1 MPPSLRLDFSGLRL
15 VVAFETRDFS
25 ELAVQE
31 PRKLPGRE
39 IPRFLCACCTPSRP
53 RPRLPLPLKPARGA
67 LGLPLSEPRPTRFPL
82 ASQQPTMSTLTT
94 ATSAFV
100 TGRRVTSGA
109 RATTATRLVR
119 PAPARGPCRVLAMGF
134 GDRKKKVPKV
144 DENLSGAVGGAVLG
158 GLLLG
163 PFGAIIGGNM
173 GANFGAGKKAARMED
188 EALRKQGISKEMVQ
202 MVTEVAQSL
211 ANAEDALK
219 TAKES
224 LKFELEDALSLEA
237 EANELYNMASAA
249 VQSGDDD
256 TARKHLTE
264 RKRVEAKMEDA
275 KRRAAEAKGRV
286 QRVEQSVES
295 LASQAKKLESVLK
308 ENMANAA
315 ELNAREA
322 AAKFQDAMA
331 PSVTE
336 LELDDP
342 LERKFRELEGR

>member
-1 MPPSLRLDFSGLRL
+1 
-15 VVAFETRDFS
+15 
-25 ELAVQE
+25 
-31 PRKLPGRE
+31 
-39 IPRFLCACCTPSRP
+39 
-53 RPRLPLPLKPARGA
+53 
-67 LGLPLSEPRPTRFPL
+67 
-82 ASQQPTMSTLTT
+82 MSTLTT

-119 PAPARGPCRVLAMGF
+119 PAPPRGPVRVEAMGF

-144 DENLSGAVGGAVLG
+144 DESVGGAVGGAVLG

-173 GANFGAGKKAARMED
+173 GANFGADKKAARMED

-224 LKFELEDALSLEA
+224 LKFELEDTLSLEA

-264 RKRVEAKMEDA
+264 RRRVEAKMEDA

-315 ELNAREA
+315 ELNASEA

>member
-1 MPPSLRLDFSGLRL
+1 
-15 VVAFETRDFS
+15 
-25 ELAVQE
+25 
-31 PRKLPGRE
+31 
-39 IPRFLCACCTPSRP
+39 
-53 RPRLPLPLKPARGA
+53 
-67 LGLPLSEPRPTRFPL
+67 
-82 ASQQPTMSTLTT
+82 
-94 ATSAFV
+94 
-100 TGRRVTSGA
+100 
-109 RATTATRLVR
+109 
-119 PAPARGPCRVLAMGF
+119 
-134 GDRKKKVPKV
+134 
-144 DENLSGAVGGAVLG
+144 
-158 GLLLG
+158 
-163 PFGAIIGGNM
+163 
-173 GANFGAGKKAARMED
+173 MED

-224 LKFELEDALSLEA
+224 LKFELEDTLSLEA

>member
-1 MPPSLRLDFSGLRL
+1 MSRLIEQPMHLSFVLALSVGAFTACDVQPLESDTDGDEIPEG
-15 VVAFETRDFS
+15 VQQAFEDN
-25 ELAVQE
+25 
-31 PRKLPGRE
+31 
-39 IPRFLCACCTPSRP
+39 CA
-53 RPRLPLPLKPARGA
+53 
-67 LGLPLSEPRPTRFPL
+67 
-82 ASQQPTMSTLTT
+82 
-94 ATSAFV
+94 
-100 TGRRVTSGA
+100 
-109 RATTATRLVR
+109 
-119 PAPARGPCRVLAMGF
+119 
-134 GDRKKKVPKV
+134 
-144 DENLSGAVGGAVLG
+144 LSGCHSGGSPVA
-158 GLLLG
+158 GLSLEPAQL
-163 PFGAIIGGNM
+163 GAIIGGNM

-224 LKFELEDALSLEA
+224 LKFELEDTLSLEA

-322 AAKFQDAMA
+322 AAKFQDAMT

>member
-1 MPPSLRLDFSGLRL
+1 MGARRREVFSCFPAFPFLIGHLADFSNSGVPNQEKVPPREIESRGSGG
-15 VVAFETRDFS
+15 AGNWQ
-25 ELAVQE
+25 LAKQE
-31 PRKLPGRE
+31 GKSPPGRSHT
-39 IPRFLCACCTPSRP
+39 IAIISTTTHALSR
-53 RPRLPLPLKPARGA
+53 LY
-67 LGLPLSEPRPTRFPL
+67 
-82 ASQQPTMSTLTT
+82 PTMSTLTS
-94 ATSAFV
+94 ATSFV
-100 TGRRVTSGA
+100 TGSRRVTSGA
-109 RATTATRLVR
+109 RATTATR
-119 PAPARGPCRVLAMGF
+119 RGPVRVEAMGF
-134 GDRKKKVPKV
+134 GDRKKKV
-144 DENLSGAVGGAVLG
+144 DESVGGAVGGAVLG

-163 PFGAIIGGNM
+163 PFGAIIGGNVGASF
-173 GANFGAGKKAARMED
+173 GANKKAARMED
-188 EALRKQGISKEMVQ
+188 EALRKQGISKEMVA

-224 LKFELEDALSLEA
+224 LGFELEDTLSLEA
-237 EANELYNMASAA
+237 EANELYNMATAA

-264 RKRVEAKMEDA
+264 RKRVQAKMEDA

-286 QRVEQSVES
+286 ARVEQSVES

-308 ENMANAA
+308 ENMASAA

-322 AAKFQDAMA
+322 AAKFQDAVT
-331 PSVTE
+331 PSVEE